1 MFLLALLA
9 SLFVLTLALI
19 ARGTHVTCTWTGPG
33 PKDPKQY
40 GYSLWCAGSQVVK
53 DIYNASSNSYFKRV
67 QYLCK
72 DQGNI
77 KVADWDYLASKVS
90 IAASSIRSPKSCG

>member
-1 MFLLALLA
+1 MLLTLLAI
-9 SLFVLTLALI
+9 FYVLTLALVV
-19 ARGTHVTCTWTGPG
+19 RGRHGTCTWTGPG

-53 DIYNASSNSYFKRV
+53 QIYNASSNSYFSRV

-72 DQGNI
+72 DQGSI
-77 KVADWDYLASKVS
+77 KVADWDYLAPKVS
-90 IAASSIRSPKSCG
+90 VTASTHGCAA